1 MSKSTFKKFKKND
14 YFYED
19 EDEDY
24 YDNPRNRVNK
34 KESKRLE
41 RALKTKDINAL
52 VEEDYIDDYDEW
64 PEDERR

>member
-14 YFYED
+14 YSYDDD
-19 EDEDY
+19 EDEY

-52 VEEDYIDDYDEW
+52 IDEEDY
-64 PEDERR
+64 EDEDYYYERK